1 MRSDVEPLKVLVLLL
16 SLSSWHWHQPEIL
29 SLSQKL
35 FSFCFI
41 FLLFFFLSFLFS
53 SSVGRIRAPAFKGSG
68 VCIRVHF
75 AYDFF
80 HSLQFYFSTEC
91 KWPELICRICGN
103 LFFDQPVDRIDSGAA
118 WRGWPRLQGQLL
130 LGDGRREKRRKKK
143 PHTAKAA
150 NVQGQ
155 RYFLSFSLSFLSF
168 SNGIFFS
175 HSPFSSIQAF
185 AIELRKREAR
195 TPPGSVFHFQFLR
208 LLFLPTLLQRS
219 RDLDEFSCR
228 TAGVG
233 FVHLLFFV
241 FSVLCLRRTGGKLD
255 GWKGKHHTHCSHTQT
270 QTRRRRRRG
279 QWTLDSLGVVDP
291 LLHWPWRAL
300 TIGTLTRR
308 HDVRTLH
315 THTHTKTHPRKSKRK
330 KEENK

>member
-75 AYDFF
+75 SYDFF

-130 LGDGRREKRRKKK
+130 LGDGRREKRRKKNRTRPK
-143 PHTAKAA
+143 QRTCKAS
-150 NVQGQ
+150 VIF
-155 RYFLSFSLSFLSF
+155 FLSLSLFSPSLMEF
-168 SNGIFFS
+168 FFS
-175 HSPFSSIQAF
+175 HSPFSSIQAL

-241 FSVLCLRRTGGKLD
+241 FSVL
-255 GWKGKHHTHCSHTQT
+255 S
-270 QTRRRRRRG
+270 
-279 QWTLDSLGVVDP
+279 
-291 LLHWPWRAL
+291 WRL
-300 TIGTLTRR
+300 YHRCRVCI
-308 HDVRTLH
+308 
-315 THTHTKTHPRKSKRK
+315 SF
-330 KEENK
+330 